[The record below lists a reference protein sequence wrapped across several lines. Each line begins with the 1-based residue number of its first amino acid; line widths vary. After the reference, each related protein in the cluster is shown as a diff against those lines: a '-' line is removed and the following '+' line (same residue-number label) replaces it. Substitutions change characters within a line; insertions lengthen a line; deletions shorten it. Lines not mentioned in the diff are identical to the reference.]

1 MKKCNECWLTG
12 CVNGPPCCD
21 TFPLERKLIK
31 RFYWKVSILRSGK
44 VFINSYLIRM
54 YAESSVRVIEIEVG
68 IRDESDSS
76 TSGHVARTA
85 YCAHIR
91 RVTKKGEAPQYV
103 INGKSNLSYN
113 DNCEL
118 HECLGNTTVRRRV
131 LSKSKRQ
138 NSKTQKARMSRTPLE
153 LTPTS
158 ESVKYTP
165 REHGEMQQ
173 VMRRPFEKHS
183 QRSIV

>member
-1 MKKCNECWLTG
+1 MKI
-12 CVNGPPCCD
+12 
-21 TFPLERKLIK
+21 LIK
-31 RFYWKVSILRSGK
+31 GLKKTGTELKLLYFTSFIVSLLVIIPICNFLLEG
-44 VFINSYLIRM
+44 ISYI
-54 YAESSVRVIEIEVG
+54 
-68 IRDESDSS
+68 
-76 TSGHVARTA
+76 
-85 YCAHIR
+85 
-91 RVTKKGEAPQYV
+91 
-103 INGKSNLSYN
+103 INGNFNLRHN
-113 DNCEL
+113 DDCKL

-165 REHGEMQQ
+165 REHSEMQQ

-183 QRSIV
+183 QRSIVWLTIWVQSRRYQLALLR

>member
-1 MKKCNECWLTG
+1 MGDRDRVIWNSKQ
-12 CVNGPPCCD
+12 
-21 TFPLERKLIK
+21 K
-31 RFYWKVSILRSGK
+31 RFVNERSCC
-44 VFINSYLIRM
+44 S
-54 YAESSVRVIEIEVG
+54 
-68 IRDESDSS
+68 
-76 TSGHVARTA
+76 

-91 RVTKKGEAPQYV
+91 RVNKKEEGPHYI
-103 INGKSNLSYN
+103 INGNSNLRHN
-113 DNCEL
+113 DDCKL

>member
-1 MKKCNECWLTG
+1 MQ
-12 CVNGPPCCD
+12 
-21 TFPLERKLIK
+21 FPTEA
-31 RFYWKVSILRSGK
+31 
-44 VFINSYLIRM
+44 IRQ
-54 YAESSVRVIEIEVG
+54 RVVM
-68 IRDESDSS
+68 
-76 TSGHVARTA
+76 

-183 QRSIV
+183 QRSIVWLTIWVQSRIPQMRLALPRWGNGTKWGRRTVQCQLGKTHVWLYALAVCWNCM